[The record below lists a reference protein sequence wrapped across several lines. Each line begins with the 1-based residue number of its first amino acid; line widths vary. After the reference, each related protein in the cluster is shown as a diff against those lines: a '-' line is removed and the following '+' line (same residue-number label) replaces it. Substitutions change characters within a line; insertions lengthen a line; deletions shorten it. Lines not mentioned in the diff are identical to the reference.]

1 MQASVV
7 MACRNGAAHLPET
20 LEAVCA
26 QAWDRPW
33 EIVFADNGSTDAS
46 RDLFEAAAARHPD
59 RVMRVVDAGQRPGKS
74 HALNRGIAAATGRA
88 IVLCDADDVPA
99 PGWLAAMGTALET
112 HDFVSARNEV
122 ERLNTGPLG
131 RYREVP
137 HSTWEL
143 PFAPFALCTA
153 GATMGFTRR
162 FFDTLGGFDPAFQPE
177 DDEFCIRAHLAGFE
191 LHVASEAVVHYR
203 LRDDLGAI
211 FRQAFQYS
219 QTDVQI
225 ARAYRDTGPGQRR
238 AWHRLMREALDL
250 GGRYCGRGLRGGDLA
265 EAARLRWRLGALA
278 GQIMGVAK
286 YRAAPT
292 TGRPPPDAR
301 RARARRLG
309 AASASSPARLT
320 EGRTA

>member
-7 MACRNGAAHLPET
+7 MACRNGAAHLAET

-26 QAWDRPW
+26 QVWDRPW
-33 EIVFADNGSTDAS
+33 EIVFADNGSTDGS
-46 RDLFEAAAARHPD
+46 RAIFAAAVARHPGLA
-59 RVMRVVDAGQRPGKS
+59 MRVVDAGERPGKS
-74 HALNRGIAAATGRA
+74 HALNRGVVMAAGRS

-99 PGWLAAMGTALET
+99 PGWLAAMAGALET

-122 ERLNTGPLG
+122 ERLNDGPLG
-131 RYREVP
+131 RYQDVP

-162 FFDTLGGFDPAFQPE
+162 LFDAVGGFDPAFQPE

-191 LHVASEAVVHYR
+191 LHVVSAAVVHYR

-211 FRQAFQYS
+211 FRQAYQYS
-219 QTDVQI
+219 RTDVQV
-225 ARAYRDTGPGQRR
+225 ARAYRGTGPGQRR
-238 AWHRLMREALDL
+238 AWRRLVREAFDL
-250 GGRYCGRGLRGGDLA
+250 GARYCDLA
-265 EAARLRWRLGALA
+265 LQDGDPTEAARLRWRLGAVA
-278 GQIMGVAK
+278 GQITGVVR

-292 TGRPPPDAR
+292 TGRPPADR
-301 RARARRLG
+301 RAARLRRPG
-309 AASASSPARLT
+309 APASPMPASSRRRAV
-320 EGRTA
+320 

>member
-1 MQASVV
+1 MQVSVV
-7 MACRNGAAHLPET
+7 MACRNGAAHLAET

-33 EIVFADNGSTDAS
+33 EIVLADNGSTDDS
-46 RDLFEAAAARHPD
+46 RAIFEAATARHPE
-59 RVMRVVDAGQRPGKS
+59 RVMRVIDAGQRPGKS
-74 HALNRGIAAATGRA
+74 HALNCGVAASGGRA

-162 FFDTLGGFDPAFQPE
+162 LFDAVGGFDPGFQPE

-191 LHVASEAVVHYR
+191 LHVVREAVMHYR

-211 FRQAFQYS
+211 FRQAYQYS

-238 AWHRLMREALDL
+238 AWRRLVREALDL
-250 GGRYCGRGLRGGDLA
+250 GVRYCGRGLRGGDLL

-278 GQIMGVAK
+278 GQVTGVVK

-301 RARARRLG
+301 RAWAGRRG
-309 AASASSPARLT
+309 VAPAPVPLA
-320 EGRTA
+320 EERTA